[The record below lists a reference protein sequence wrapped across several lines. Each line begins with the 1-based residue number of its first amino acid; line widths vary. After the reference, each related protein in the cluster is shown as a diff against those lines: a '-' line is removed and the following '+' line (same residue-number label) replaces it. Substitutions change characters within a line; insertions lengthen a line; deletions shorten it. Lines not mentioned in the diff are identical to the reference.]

1 VDTLI
6 GFNTRLEACGVA
18 KLRTLLDRDI
28 VVYIVEEKS
37 IADGLDTGYWYALRD
52 AELEDSGLEYWT
64 MGAYEKGA
72 QC

>member
-6 GFNTRLEACGVA
+6 GFDTRLEACGVA

-28 VVYIVEEKS
+28 VVYIVETRES
-37 IADGLDTGYWYALRD
+37 GRWYALRD
-52 AELEDSGLEYWT
+52 AELEDSGLKYWT

>member
-1 VDTLI
+1 MDTLI
-6 GFNTRLEACGVA
+6 SFDTRLEACGVA

-28 VVYIVEEKS
+28 VVYIVETRES
-37 IADGLDTGYWYALRD
+37 GRWYALRD
-52 AELEDSGLEYWT
+52 AELEDSGLKYWT

>member
-1 VDTLI
+1 MDTLI
-6 GFNTRLEACGVA
+6 GFDTRLEACGVA

-28 VVYIVEEKS
+28 VVYIVETRES
-37 IADGLDTGYWYALRD
+37 GRWYALRD